1 MIYSTKNQ
9 NGYIVDFKT
18 IPETFNTTYEV
29 NGYYE
34 KTDEEIKKYN
44 FNHQEIKSDL
54 YDKILFVG
62 IFNYVDYNIVYKQI
76 DNSIYV
82 ISDDEKFMKRITIKE
97 SNNYCIVENN
107 ESLHIYETDC
117 NNVNNAK
124 RYFNLNTSSRN
135 KEVTEIDLKS
145 DL

>member
-1 MIYSTKNQ
+1 M
-9 NGYIVDFKT
+9 DFKT
-18 IPETFNTTYEV
+18 LPENFNTTYEV

-34 KTDEEIKKYN
+34 RTDEEIKKYN

-82 ISDDEKFMKRITIKE
+82 ISDDETFMKKITVKD
-97 SNNYCIVENN
+97 SMNYCLVKNN
-107 ESLHIYETDC
+107 ESLHIYETSC
-117 NNVNNAK
+117 NDVNNAK
-124 RYFNLNTSSRN
+124 RYFNMDINSKN
-135 KEVTEIDLKS
+135 KDVTEIILVNES
-145 DL
+145 